1 MFISSVNYFEI
12 LHSKQDKEKQW
23 RELYEEMEKE
33 NRQEKP
39 RRKKKRRR
47 NEKMT
52 SGELK
57 KGEVKRILLRNQEM
71 TGSGRKMMPKET
83 SWVKMK
89 KSGLTRRMNCNWVKN
104 LTLRGK

>member
-1 MFISSVNYFEI
+1 
-12 LHSKQDKEKQW
+12 
-23 RELYEEMEKE
+23 MEKE

-57 KGEVKRILLRNQEM
+57 KGEVKRILLRSQEM
-71 TGSGRKMMPKET
+71 TGSGRKTMPKET
-83 SWVKMK
+83 FWVKK
-89 KSGLTRRMNCNWVKN
+89 
-104 LTLRGK
+104 